1 MKTLDKIMEQFT
13 GDSILAEMAD
23 LFRKHDK
30 EFFDDEVRYLA
41 AVAALK
47 KAKKP
52 NPKTWFFIKQYQN
65 NINIPFPQIV
75 INQPSEKKAASAET
89 NNQSA
94 RDFVEEQKELSKTV
108 EEKVE

>member
-47 KAKKP
+47 KALP
-52 NPKTWFFIKQYQN
+52 NSDAPRVDELIAAHKIDVLTR
-65 NINIPFPQIV
+65 IV
-75 INQPSEKKAASAET
+75 YAGYNAFMIISSSFVVNDEGANSEA
-89 NNQSA
+89 
-94 RDFVEEQKELSKTV
+94 
-108 EEKVE
+108 